1 MPSPNHVQE
10 YDKGW
15 QYDNGGEGTLASAEG
30 RRGIGKAH
38 LLLLA
43 NADNQHLKPSMLN
56 LG

>member
-15 QYDNGGEGTLASAEG
+15 QYEYGGEGTSASAEG

-38 LLLLA
+38 FLLLA
-43 NADNQHLKPSMLN
+43 NANNQLLRLSMLD
-56 LG
+56 LA